1 MSIATL
7 LSVLILYPLALL
19 GDGCILI
26 AIALAATVSGRAWL
40 WGLSFGLF
48 HTLYGVL
55 GIIIASE
62 VAEYSEMLG
71 ELFVLGGALFLLWH
85 FMHHRVHHRMQG
97 DCSCENHPAISV
109 RPITIISTAAALSLH
124 ALAGGAVIRN
134 ITGELSDIS
143 LMVLISAASLMVGG
157 IISIIVLLGDSERGS
172 ILKALDKLPGVVA
185 FILSGVSFWCL
196 YQFVSKAT
204 HLSNLISVVFVVAAL
219 ALSIALGYS
228 VHERSTNKVVRIT
241 PRQYR

>member
-143 LMVLISAASLMVGG
+143 LMVGG
-157 IISIIVLLGDSERGS
+157 IISIIVLLGDRERGS
-172 ILKALDKLPGVVA
+172 ILKALDKLPGIVA

-204 HLSNLISVVFVVAAL
+204 HLSNVISVIFVVAAL